1 MRTEDW
7 GEIGFDSVLSTS
19 FQGESMAEVSG
30 KHALAEL
37 LRQEG
42 VEYIFGNPG
51 TTELPLMDVLAQRDD
66 LRYILSLHEGVALAM
81 AAGYAEASGKI
92 GVSNFH
98 VAPGLGNALGLIY
111 TAYMG
116 RTPILVTA
124 GQQDRRM
131 QLEEPL
137 LWGDLVQMARPYTK
151 WSYEISRP
159 EDLPQA
165 VRRAI
170 KVAMTP
176 PTGPVFLSLPMDVL
190 EASVDL
196 DLSPTTRPDLRAGP
210 LPELLSQAAE
220 VLCAAQN
227 PTIIVGDRV
236 SKAGALAE
244 TVALAE
250 TLGAR
255 VYGEPQA
262 NSVAFP
268 SDHPLFAGVLPG
280 LSQGIRRA
288 LEPADV
294 ILVIGLNLFQP
305 FLYTARGPLPDG
317 MAVVQ
322 IDSDAWEVAKTY
334 PVKVGILADP
344 KAAMAQLTPLLRQRM
359 TAARQDAARQR
370 LETERELRLQERRS
384 LESRTAEDDAKEP
397 MSPLVL
403 MREVAHALPD
413 DAVVV
418 NESITAGG
426 TLRAWLKLKDDKSFL
441 QAKGGGLG
449 FGLPAVVGVKLA
461 LPQRPVVGLIGE
473 GSAMYAIQ
481 GLWTAAHYDLPAVFV
496 ICNNAQYRILK
507 SGLLAFRSEPAK
519 QGKFV
524 GMDLVQPEI
533 DFVALAES
541 LGVPA
546 ERVTKLKDVGPAL
559 QQALSRPGPALID
572 IPIDRSV
579 RPLF

>member
-1 MRTEDW
+1 
-7 GEIGFDSVLSTS
+7 
-19 FQGESMAEVSG
+19 MAQIAG

-66 LRYILSLHEGVALAM
+66 IRYILSLHEGVALAM
-81 AAGYAEASGKI
+81 AAGYAEASGKL
-92 GVSNFH
+92 GVTNFH

-111 TAYMG
+111 TAYMS
-116 RTPILVTA
+116 RTPLLVTA

-151 WSYEISRP
+151 WSYEVP
-159 EDLPQA
+159 DPAALPRA

-170 KVAMTP
+170 KMAMTP
-176 PTGPVFLSLPMDVL
+176 PAGPVFLSLPMDVL
-190 EASVDL
+190 EASSDV
-196 DLSPTTRPDLRAGP
+196 DLSPSSRPDLRPGP
-210 LPELLSQAAE
+210 IPELLERAAE
-220 VLCAAQN
+220 VLCAAKN
-227 PTIIVGDRV
+227 PTIVVGDRV
-236 SKAGALAE
+236 SKSGALSE

-262 NSVAFP
+262 NSIAFP
-268 SDHPLFAGVLPG
+268 PEHPLFAGVLPS
-280 LSQGIRRA
+280 LSQGVRRA

-294 ILVIGLNLFQP
+294 LLVIGLNLFQP
-305 FLYTARGPLPDG
+305 FLYTSGGPLPAG
-317 MAVVQ
+317 IMVVQ
-322 IDSDAWEVAKTY
+322 IDSDAWEVGKNY
-334 PVKVGILADP
+334 PVQVGILSDP
-344 KAAMAQLTPLLRQRM
+344 KVALAQLTPQLRQRM
-359 TAARQDAARQR
+359 TMAQQEAAKRRLDSERGLR
-370 LETERELRLQERRS
+370 LEERRS
-384 LESRTAEDDAKEP
+384 LQSRTAEDDAKEP
-397 MSPLVL
+397 MSALVL
-403 MREVAHALPD
+403 MREIAQALPA

-418 NESITAGG
+418 NESVTAGG
-426 TLRAWLKLKDDKSFL
+426 TLRAWLKLKDEKSFF

-449 FGLPAVVGVKLA
+449 FGLPAAVGVKLA
-461 LPQRPVVGLIGE
+461 LPDRPVVGLIGE

-481 GLWTAAHYDLPAVFV
+481 GLWTAAHNELQVVFV

-507 SGLLAFRSEPAK
+507 AGLLAFRSEPAK

-524 GMDLVQPEI
+524 GMDLIHPEI
-533 DFVALAES
+533 DFVQLAES
-541 LGVPA
+541 LGVSA
-546 ERVTKLKDVGPAL
+546 ERVTKSQEVGPAL
-559 QQALSRPGPALID
+559 QQALSRPGPSLID

-579 RPLF
+579 RALF

>member
-1 MRTEDW
+1 
-7 GEIGFDSVLSTS
+7 
-19 FQGESMAEVSG
+19 MAEVSG

-37 LRQEG
+37 FRQEG

-66 LRYILSLHEGVALAM
+66 IRYILSLHEGVALAM
-81 AAGYAEASGKI
+81 AAGYAEASGKL
-92 GVSNFH
+92 GVTNFH

-111 TAYMG
+111 TAYMS
-116 RTPILVTA
+116 RTPLLVTA

-151 WSYEISRP
+151 WSYEVP
-159 EDLPQA
+159 DPAELPRA

-170 KVAMTP
+170 KMAMTP
-176 PTGPVFLSLPMDVL
+176 PAGPVFLSLPMDVL
-190 EASVDL
+190 EASSDV
-196 DLSPTTRPDLRAGP
+196 DLSPSARPDLRPGP
-210 LPELLSQAAE
+210 IPELLERAAE
-220 VLCAAQN
+220 VLCAAKN

-236 SKAGALAE
+236 SKSGALTEA
-244 TVALAE
+244 VALAE

-262 NSVAFP
+262 NSIAFP
-268 SDHPLFAGVLPG
+268 PEHPLFAGVLPS
-280 LSQGIRRA
+280 LSQGVRRA

-294 ILVIGLNLFQP
+294 LLVVGLNLFQP
-305 FLYTARGPLPDG
+305 FLYTPGGPLPTG
-317 MAVVQ
+317 MMVVQ
-322 IDSDAWEVAKTY
+322 IDSDPWEIGKNY
-334 PVKVGILADP
+334 PVQVGILSDP
-344 KAAMAQLTPLLRQRM
+344 KAALAQLTPRLRQRM
-359 TAARQDAARQR
+359 ATAQQDAAKRRLDSERGLR
-370 LETERELRLQERRS
+370 LEERRS
-384 LESRTAEDDAKEP
+384 LQARTAEDDAKEP
-397 MSPLVL
+397 MSALVL
-403 MREVAHALPD
+403 MREIAQALPA

-418 NESITAGG
+418 NESVTAGG
-426 TLRAWLKLKDDKSFL
+426 TLRAWLKLKDEKSFY

-461 LPQRPVVGLIGE
+461 LPERPVVGLIGE

-481 GLWTAAHYDLPAVFV
+481 GLWTAAHYELPVVFV

-524 GMDLVQPEI
+524 GMDLIHPEI
-533 DFVALAES
+533 DFVQLAES
-541 LGVPA
+541 LGVSA
-546 ERVTKLKDVGPAL
+546 ERVTKSREVGPAL
-559 QQALSRPGPALID
+559 QQALSRPGPSLID

-579 RPLF
+579 RALF

>member
-1 MRTEDW
+1 
-7 GEIGFDSVLSTS
+7 
-19 FQGESMAEVSG
+19 
-30 KHALAEL
+30 
-37 LRQEG
+37 

-66 LRYILSLHEGVALAM
+66 VRYILSLHEGVALAM
-81 AAGYAEASGKI
+81 AAGYAEASGKL
-92 GVSNFH
+92 GVTNFH

-111 TAYMG
+111 TAYMS
-116 RTPILVTA
+116 RTPLLVTA

-151 WSYEISRP
+151 WSYEIPSP
-159 EDLPQA
+159 AELPRA

-190 EASVDL
+190 EASSDV
-196 DLSPTTRPDLRAGP
+196 DLSPLSRPDLRPGP
-210 LPELLSQAAE
+210 IPELLERAAE
-220 VLCAAQN
+220 VLCSAKN

-236 SKAGALAE
+236 SRSGALAE
-244 TVALAE
+244 AVELAE

-268 SDHPLFAGVLPG
+268 PEHPLFAGVLPG
-280 LSQGIRRA
+280 LSQGVRRA

-294 ILVIGLNLFQP
+294 LLAIGMNLFQP
-305 FLYTARGPLPDG
+305 FLYTPAGPLPEG
-317 MAVVQ
+317 VMLVQ
-322 IDSDAWEVAKTY
+322 IDSDPWEVGKNYA
-334 PVKVGILADP
+334 VQVGIWSDP
-344 KAAMAQLTPLLRQRM
+344 KAAMAQLTPRLRQRM
-359 TAARQDAARQR
+359 SMTQKDAARRR
-370 LETERELRLQERRS
+370 LDCERELRLQERRS
-384 LESRTAEDDAKEP
+384 LQARTAEDDSKEP
-397 MSPLVL
+397 ISPLVL
-403 MREVAHALPD
+403 MREIAQALPA
-413 DAVVV
+413 DAAVV
-418 NESITAGG
+418 NESVTAGG
-426 TLRAWLKLKDDKSFL
+426 TLRAWLKLSDEKSFF

-461 LPQRPVVGLIGE
+461 LPARPVVGLIGE

-481 GLWTAAHYDLPAVFV
+481 ALWTAAHYELPVVFV

-507 SGLLAFRSEPAK
+507 AGLLAFRSEPAK

-533 DFVALAES
+533 DFVRLAES
-541 LGVPA
+541 LGVTA
-546 ERVTKLKDVGPAL
+546 ERVTKAQEVGPAL
-559 QQALSRPGPALID
+559 RRALDRHGPSLLD

-579 RPLF
+579 RALF

>member
-1 MRTEDW
+1 
-7 GEIGFDSVLSTS
+7 
-19 FQGESMAEVSG
+19 MAEISG

-37 LRQEG
+37 LHQEG
-42 VEYIFGNPG
+42 VEYLFGNPG

-66 LRYILSLHEGVALAM
+66 IRYILSLHEGVALAM

-92 GVSNFH
+92 GVTNFH

-116 RTPILVTA
+116 RTPLLVTA

-137 LWGDLVQMARPYTK
+137 LWGDLVRMAQPYTK
-151 WSYEISRP
+151 WSYEIPRP

-165 VRRAI
+165 VRRAV
-170 KVAMTP
+170 KVALTP

-196 DLSPTTRPDLRAGP
+196 DLTPALRLDLRPGP
-210 LPELLSQAAE
+210 LPELLAQVAE
-220 VLCAAQN
+220 VLGTAKN

-236 SKAGALAE
+236 SKSGALAE
-244 TVALAE
+244 AVELAE

-262 NSVAFP
+262 NSIAFP
-268 SDHPLFAGVLPG
+268 SDHALFAGVLPS
-280 LSQGIRRA
+280 LSQGVRRA

-294 ILVIGLNLFQP
+294 LLVIGLNLFQP
-305 FLYTARGPLPDG
+305 FLYMASGPLPEH
-317 MAVVQ
+317 ATVVQ
-322 IDSDAWEVAKTY
+322 IDSDPWEVGKNY
-334 PVKVGILADP
+334 PVRVGILSDP
-344 KAAMAQLTPLLRQRM
+344 KAAMAQLTPLLHQRM
-359 TAARQDAARQR
+359 TPAQKDAARQR
-370 LETERELRLQERRS
+370 LVSERELRTQERRS

-403 MREVAHALPD
+403 MREVAQALPA

-418 NESITAGG
+418 NESVTAGG
-426 TLRAWLKLKDDKSFL
+426 TLRAWLKLKDEKSFF

-481 GLWTAAHYDLPAVFV
+481 GLWTAAHYDLPVVFV

-519 QGKFV
+519 QGRFV

-541 LGVPA
+541 LGVSA
-546 ERVTKLKDVGPAL
+546 ERVTKPQEVGPAL
-559 QQALSRPGPALID
+559 RRALSRHSPSLLD

-579 RPLF
+579 RALF

>member
-1 MRTEDW
+1 VQ
-7 GEIGFDSVLSTS
+7 I
-19 FQGESMAEVSG
+19 SG
-30 KHALAEL
+30 KQALAEL
-37 LRQEG
+37 LRREG
-42 VEYIFGNPG
+42 IEYIFGNPG

-66 LRYILSLHEGVALAM
+66 IRYILSLHEGVALAM
-81 AAGYAEASGKI
+81 AAGYAEASGNI
-92 GVSNFH
+92 GVTNFH

-111 TAYMG
+111 TAFMS
-116 RTPILVTA
+116 RTPLLVTA

-151 WSYEISRP
+151 WSYECSSP
-159 EDLPQA
+159 MDLPRA

-176 PTGPVFLSLPMDVL
+176 PTGPVFLSLPMDIL
-190 EASVDL
+190 EESVDVEIE
-196 DLSPTTRPDLRAGP
+196 STSRPDLRPGP
-210 LPELLSQAAE
+210 LPELLAQAAE
-220 VLCAAQN
+220 VLCAANN

-236 SKAGALAE
+236 SKSRALMEA
-244 TVALAE
+244 VALAE

-262 NSVAFP
+262 NSIAFP
-268 SDHPLFAGVLPG
+268 SDHALFAGVLPS

-288 LEPADV
+288 LEPADIV
-294 ILVIGLNLFQP
+294 LVIGLNLFQP
-305 FLYTARGPLPDG
+305 FLYAAQGPLPDH
-317 MAVVQ
+317 ATVVQ
-322 IDSDAWEVAKTY
+322 IDSDPWEVGKNY
-334 PVKVGILADP
+334 PVQVGLLSDP

-359 TAARQDAARQR
+359 TPAQQEAAQRR
-370 LETERELRLQERRS
+370 LESERELRRQERRS
-384 LESRTAEDDAKEP
+384 LEARTVEDDAKEP
-397 MSPLVL
+397 MSALVL
-403 MREVAHALPD
+403 MREIAHALPA
-413 DAVVV
+413 DAAVV
-418 NESITAGG
+418 NESVTAGG
-426 TLRAWLKLKDDKSFL
+426 TLRAWLKLKDEKSFF

-481 GLWTAAHYDLPAVFV
+481 GLWTAAHYGLPAVFV

-524 GMDLVQPEI
+524 GMDLVHPEI
-533 DFVALAES
+533 DFVRLAES
-541 LGVPA
+541 LGVAA
-546 ERVTKLKDVGPAL
+546 ERVTKPQDVGPAL
-559 QQALSRPGPALID
+559 SQALSRQGPSLLD

-579 RPLF
+579 RALF

>member
-1 MRTEDW
+1 
-7 GEIGFDSVLSTS
+7 
-19 FQGESMAEVSG
+19 MAEISG

-37 LRQEG
+37 LHQEG
-42 VEYIFGNPG
+42 VEFIFGNPG
-51 TTELPLMDVLAQRDD
+51 TTELPLMDMLAQRDD
-66 LRYILSLHEGVALAM
+66 IRYILSLHEGVALAM

-92 GVSNFH
+92 GVTNFH

-111 TAYMG
+111 TAYMS
-116 RTPILVTA
+116 RTPLLVTA

-151 WSYEISRP
+151 WAYEIPSP
-159 EDLPQA
+159 VDLPRA

-170 KVAMTP
+170 KVALTP

-190 EASVDL
+190 EESADVDL
-196 DLSPTTRPDLRAGP
+196 APTSRPDLRPGQ
-210 LPELLSQAAE
+210 LPELLAQAAE
-220 VLCAAQN
+220 ALGAAQN

-236 SKAGALAE
+236 SKSGALAE
-244 TVALAE
+244 AVELAE

-262 NSVAFP
+262 NSTAFP
-268 SDHPLFAGVLPG
+268 ADHALFAGILPS

-294 ILVIGLNLFQP
+294 VLVIGLNLFQP
-305 FLYTARGPLPDG
+305 FLYMGRSPLPDHTT
-317 MAVVQ
+317 VVQ
-322 IDSDAWEVAKTY
+322 IDSDPWEVGKNY
-334 PVKVGILADP
+334 PVTVGVLSDP
-344 KAAMAQLTPLLRQRM
+344 KAAMAQLTPLLRQHLTPTQRD
-359 TAARQDAARQR
+359 TAKRR
-370 LETERELRLQERRS
+370 LESERELRLQERRS
-384 LESRTAEDDAKEP
+384 LESRTAEDEAKEP
-397 MSPLVL
+397 MSALIL
-403 MREVAHALPD
+403 MRELARALPA

-418 NESITAGG
+418 NESVTAGS
-426 TLRAWLKLKDDKSFL
+426 TLRAWLQLKDEKSFF

-449 FGLPAVVGVKLA
+449 FGLPGVVGVKLA
-461 LPQRPVVGLIGE
+461 LPERPVVGLIGE

-481 GLWTAAHYDLPAVFV
+481 GLWTAAHYNLPVVFV

-533 DFVALAES
+533 DFVRLAES
-541 LGVPA
+541 LGVAA
-546 ERVTKLKDVGPAL
+546 ERVTKSQDVGPAL
-559 QQALSRPGPALID
+559 RQALSRSGPSLLD

-579 RPLF
+579 RALF

>member
-1 MRTEDW
+1 
-7 GEIGFDSVLSTS
+7 
-19 FQGESMAEVSG
+19 MAEVSG

-116 RTPILVTA
+116 RTPMLVTA

-176 PTGPVFLSLPMDVL
+176 PTGPVFLALPMDVL

-196 DLSPTTRPDLRAGP
+196 DLSPTTRPDLRTGP

-244 TVALAE
+244 TVELAE
-250 TLGAR
+250 MLGAR

-294 ILVIGLNLFQP
+294 VLVIGLNLFQP

-322 IDSDAWEVAKTY
+322 IDSDPWEVAKTY

-344 KAAMAQLTPLLRQRM
+344 KAAMAQLTPLLRQHM

-403 MREVAHALPD
+403 MREVAHALPY

-426 TLRAWLKLKDDKSFL
+426 TLRAWLKLKDDKSFF

-481 GLWTAAHYDLPAVFV
+481 GLWTAAHYDVPVVFV

-533 DFVALAES
+533 DFVALAKS
-541 LGVPA
+541 LGVAA
-546 ERVTKLKDVGPAL
+546 ERVTQPKDVGPAL
-559 QQALSRPGPALID
+559 QQALSRPGPSLID

-579 RPLF
+579 RALF

>member
-1 MRTEDW
+1 VT
-7 GEIGFDSVLSTS
+7 
-19 FQGESMAEVSG
+19 
-30 KHALAEL
+30 
-37 LRQEG
+37 
-42 VEYIFGNPG
+42 
-51 TTELPLMDVLAQRDD
+51 
-66 LRYILSLHEGVALAM
+66 
-81 AAGYAEASGKI
+81 
-92 GVSNFH
+92 NFH

-116 RTPILVTA
+116 RTPLLVTA

-159 EDLPQA
+159 EDLPQT

-170 KVAMTP
+170 KVAVTP

-196 DLSPTTRPDLRAGP
+196 DLPPASRLDLRPGP
-210 LPELLSQAAE
+210 LPELLAQAAE
-220 VLCAAQN
+220 VLCTAKN

-236 SKAGALAE
+236 SKSGALAE
-244 TVALAE
+244 AVELAE

-255 VYGEPQA
+255 VYGEPQS
-262 NSVAFP
+262 NSIAFP
-268 SDHPLFAGVLPG
+268 SDHPLFAGVLPS
-280 LSQGIRRA
+280 LSQGVRRA

-294 ILVIGLNLFQP
+294 VLAVGLNLFQP
-305 FLYTARGPLPDG
+305 FLYMAKAPLPEH
-317 MAVVQ
+317 AVVVQ
-322 IDSDAWEVAKTY
+322 IDSDPWEVGKNY
-334 PVKVGILADP
+334 PVRVGVLSDP
-344 KAAMAQLTPLLRQRM
+344 KAAMAQLTPLLRQHL
-359 TAARQDAARQR
+359 TTPQTNAAKQR
-370 LETERELRLQERRS
+370 LEAERALRLQERRS

-403 MREVAHALPD
+403 MREVAHALPA

-418 NESITAGG
+418 NESVTAGG
-426 TLRAWLKLKDDKSFL
+426 TLRAWLKLKDEKSFF

-461 LPQRPVVGLIGE
+461 LPQRPVVGFIGE

-481 GLWTAAHYDLPAVFV
+481 GLWTAAHYDLPVVFV

-533 DFVALAES
+533 DFVALAKS
-541 LGVPA
+541 LGVSA
-546 ERVTKLKDVGPAL
+546 ERVTKPQEVAPAL
-559 QQALSRPGPALID
+559 QQALSHNGPSLLD

-579 RPLF
+579 RALF

>member
-1 MRTEDW
+1 
-7 GEIGFDSVLSTS
+7 
-19 FQGESMAEVSG
+19 MAEMSG
-30 KHALAEL
+30 KHVLAEL
-37 LRQEG
+37 LQQEG
-42 VEYIFGNPG
+42 VEYVFGNPG

-66 LRYILSLHEGVALAM
+66 IRYILSLHEGVALAM

-92 GVSNFH
+92 GVTNFH

-111 TAYMG
+111 TAYMS
-116 RTPILVTA
+116 RTPLLVTA

-151 WSYEISRP
+151 WAYEISSP
-159 EDLPQA
+159 VDLPRA

-170 KVAMTP
+170 KVALTP

-190 EASVDL
+190 EESADVDL
-196 DLSPTTRPDLRAGP
+196 APTFRPDLRPGP
-210 LPELLSQAAE
+210 LPELLAQAAA

-236 SKAGALAE
+236 SKSGASAE
-244 TVALAE
+244 AVTLAE

-262 NSVAFP
+262 NSIVFP
-268 SDHPLFAGVLPG
+268 ADHPLFAGVLPS

-294 ILVIGLNLFQP
+294 VLVIGLNLFQP
-305 FLYTARGPLPDG
+305 FLHTGRSPLPEH
-317 MAVVQ
+317 ATVVQ
-322 IDSDAWEVAKTY
+322 IDSDPWEVGKNY
-334 PVKVGILADP
+334 PVRVGVLSDP
-344 KAAMAQLTPLLRQRM
+344 KAAMAQLTPLLRQRLTPEQHD
-359 TAARQDAARQR
+359 TARRR
-370 LETERELRLQERRS
+370 LASERELRLQEQRS
-384 LESRTAEDDAKEP
+384 LESRTAEDEAKEP
-397 MSPLVL
+397 MSALIL
-403 MREVAHALPD
+403 MRELARALPA

-418 NESITAGG
+418 NESVTAGG
-426 TLRAWLKLKDDKSFL
+426 TLRAWLRLKDERSFF

-449 FGLPAVVGVKLA
+449 FGLPGVVGVKLA
-461 LPQRPVVGLIGE
+461 LPERPVVGLIGE

-481 GLWTAAHYDLPAVFV
+481 GLWTAAHYDLPVVFV

-524 GMDLVQPEI
+524 GMDLVHPEI
-533 DFVALAES
+533 DFVRLAES
-541 LGVPA
+541 LGVAA
-546 ERVTKLKDVGPAL
+546 ERVTKSQDVGPAL
-559 QQALSRPGPALID
+559 RQALSRHGPSLLD

-579 RPLF
+579 RALF

>member
-1 MRTEDW
+1 VQ
-7 GEIGFDSVLSTS
+7 I
-19 FQGESMAEVSG
+19 SG
-30 KHALAEL
+30 KQALAEL

-92 GVSNFH
+92 GVTNFH

-111 TAYMG
+111 TAYMS
-116 RTPILVTA
+116 RTPLLVSA

-151 WSYEISRP
+151 WAYEIPSP
-159 EDLPQA
+159 ADLPRA
-165 VRRAI
+165 VRRAL

-190 EASVDL
+190 EESVGVDL
-196 DLSPTTRPDLRAGP
+196 APTSRPDLRPGP
-210 LPELLSQAAE
+210 LPELLARAAE
-220 VLCAAQN
+220 VLCAAKN

-236 SKAGALAE
+236 SKSGALLEA
-244 TVALAE
+244 VALAE

-262 NSVAFP
+262 NSIAFP
-268 SDHPLFAGVLPG
+268 SDHALFAGVLPG

-294 ILVIGLNLFQP
+294 VLVIGLNLFQP
-305 FLYTARGPLPDG
+305 FLYAARGPLPDH
-317 MAVVQ
+317 ATVVQ
-322 IDSDAWEVAKTY
+322 IDSDAWEVGKNY
-334 PVKVGILADP
+334 PVTVGLLSDP
-344 KAAMAQLTPLLRQRM
+344 KVAMAQLTPLLRQRM
-359 TAARQDAARQR
+359 TPAQQEAAQRR
-370 LETERELRLQERRS
+370 LESERELRLRERRS
-384 LESRTAEDDAKEP
+384 LEARTAEDDAKEP
-397 MSPLVL
+397 MSALVL
-403 MREVAHALPD
+403 MREIAHALPA
-413 DAVVV
+413 DAAVV
-418 NESITAGG
+418 NESVTAGG
-426 TLRAWLKLKDDKSFL
+426 TLRAWLKLRDEKSFF

-481 GLWTAAHYDLPAVFV
+481 GLWTAAHYELPAVFV

-533 DFVALAES
+533 DFVTLARS
-541 LGVPA
+541 LGVVA
-546 ERVTKLKDVGPAL
+546 ERVEKPQEVGPAL
-559 QQALSRPGPALID
+559 TRALSRHGPSLLD
-572 IPIDRSV
+572 VPIDRSV
-579 RPLF
+579 KALF

>member
-1 MRTEDW
+1 
-7 GEIGFDSVLSTS
+7 
-19 FQGESMAEVSG
+19 MAEISG

-37 LRQEG
+37 LHQEG
-42 VEYIFGNPG
+42 VEYVFGNPG

-92 GVSNFH
+92 GVTNFH

-111 TAYMG
+111 TAHMS
-116 RTPILVTA
+116 RTPLLVTA

-151 WSYEISRP
+151 WAYEISGP
-159 EDLPQA
+159 VDLPRA
-165 VRRAI
+165 VRRAL

-190 EASVDL
+190 EESADVDL
-196 DLSPTTRPDLRAGP
+196 APTSRPDLRPGP
-210 LPELLSQAAE
+210 LPELLVQAAE

-236 SKAGALAE
+236 SKSGALAE
-244 TVALAE
+244 AVTLAE

-268 SDHPLFAGVLPG
+268 ADHPLFAGVLPSP
-280 LSQGIRRA
+280 SQGIRRA

-294 ILVIGLNLFQP
+294 VLVIGLNLFQP
-305 FLYTARGPLPDG
+305 FLYTDRSPLPDHVT
-317 MAVVQ
+317 VVQ
-322 IDSDAWEVAKTY
+322 IDSDPWEVGKNY
-334 PVKVGILADP
+334 PVKVGVLSDP
-344 KAAMAQLTPLLRQRM
+344 KAAMAQLSPLLRQRLTPTQQD
-359 TAARQDAARQR
+359 TATRR
-370 LETERELRLQERRS
+370 LASERELRLQERRS
-384 LESRTAEDDAKEP
+384 LESRTAEDEAKEP
-397 MSPLVL
+397 MSALIL
-403 MREVAHALPD
+403 MRELSRALPA

-418 NESITAGG
+418 NESVTAGG
-426 TLRAWLKLKDDKSFL
+426 TLRAWLQLKDERSFF

-449 FGLPAVVGVKLA
+449 FGLPGVVGVKLA
-461 LPQRPVVGLIGE
+461 LPERPVVGLIGE

-481 GLWTAAHYDLPAVFV
+481 GLWTAAHYDLPVVFV

-524 GMDLVQPEI
+524 GMDLVHPEI
-533 DFVALAES
+533 DFVRMAES
-541 LGVPA
+541 LGVAA
-546 ERVTKLKDVGPAL
+546 ERVTRPQDVGPAL
-559 QQALSRPGPALID
+559 RQALSRSGPSLLD

-579 RPLF
+579 RALF

>member
-1 MRTEDW
+1 
-7 GEIGFDSVLSTS
+7 
-19 FQGESMAEVSG
+19 MAEMSG
-30 KHALAEL
+30 KHVLAEL
-37 LRQEG
+37 LYQEG

-51 TTELPLMDVLAQRDD
+51 TTELPLMDELAQRDD

-116 RTPILVTA
+116 RTPLLVTA

-151 WSYEISRP
+151 WSYETSRP

-196 DLSPTTRPDLRAGP
+196 DLSPTARPDLRPGP
-210 LPELLSQAAE
+210 LPELLAQAAE
-220 VLCAAQN
+220 VLCAATN

-236 SKAGALAE
+236 SKSAGLAE
-244 TVALAE
+244 AVELAE

-255 VYGEPQA
+255 VYAEPQA

-294 ILVIGLNLFQP
+294 LLVVGLNLFQP
-305 FLYTARGPLPDG
+305 FLYAARGPLPDG
-317 MAVVQ
+317 MTVVH
-322 IDSDAWEVAKTY
+322 IDSDPWEVGKTY
-334 PVKVGILADP
+334 PVRVGILSDP
-344 KAAMAQLTPLLRQRM
+344 KAAMAPLTSLLRQRM
-359 TAARQDAARQR
+359 TAAQHDAASQR
-370 LETERELRLQERRS
+370 LRAERELRVQERRS
-384 LESRTAEDDAKEP
+384 LESRTAEDDAKDP

-403 MREVAHALPD
+403 MREIAHALPA

-426 TLRAWLKLKDDKSFL
+426 TLRAWLKLQDEKSFF

-507 SGLLAFRSEPAK
+507 SGLLAFSEPAK

-541 LGVPA
+541 LGVSA
-546 ERVTKLKDVGPAL
+546 ERVTKPNDVGPAL
-559 QQALSRPGPALID
+559 RQALSHPGPSLID
-572 IPIDRSV
+572 VPIDRSV
-579 RPLF
+579 RALF

>member
-546 ERVTKLKDVGPAL
+546 ERVTKVKDVGPAL

>member
-1 MRTEDW
+1 VQ
-7 GEIGFDSVLSTS
+7 I
-19 FQGESMAEVSG
+19 SG
-30 KHALAEL
+30 KQALAEL

-92 GVSNFH
+92 GVTNFH

-111 TAYMG
+111 TAYMS
-116 RTPILVTA
+116 RTPLLVSA

-151 WSYEISRP
+151 WAYEIPSP
-159 EDLPQA
+159 ADLLRA
-165 VRRAI
+165 VRRAL

-190 EASVDL
+190 EESVDV
-196 DLSPTTRPDLRAGP
+196 DLAPTSRPDLRPGP
-210 LPELLSQAAE
+210 LPELLARATE
-220 VLCAAQN
+220 VLCAAKN

-236 SKAGALAE
+236 SKSGALLEA
-244 TVALAE
+244 VALAE

-262 NSVAFP
+262 NSIAFP
-268 SDHPLFAGVLPG
+268 SDHALFAGVLPG

-294 ILVIGLNLFQP
+294 VLVIGLNLFQP
-305 FLYTARGPLPDG
+305 FLYAARGPLPDY
-317 MAVVQ
+317 ATVVQ
-322 IDSDAWEVAKTY
+322 IDSDAWEIGKNY
-334 PVKVGILADP
+334 PVTVGLLSDP
-344 KAAMAQLTPLLRQRM
+344 KVAMAQLTPLLRQRM
-359 TAARQDAARQR
+359 TPAQQEAAQRR
-370 LETERELRLQERRS
+370 LESERDLRLQERRS
-384 LESRTAEDDAKEP
+384 LEVRTAEDDAKEP
-397 MSPLVL
+397 MSALVL
-403 MREVAHALPD
+403 MREIAHALPA
-413 DAVVV
+413 DAAVV
-418 NESITAGG
+418 NESVTAGG
-426 TLRAWLKLKDDKSFL
+426 TLRAWLKLRDEKSFF

-481 GLWTAAHYDLPAVFV
+481 GLWTAAHYELPAVFV

-533 DFVALAES
+533 DFVTLARS
-541 LGVPA
+541 LGVVA
-546 ERVTKLKDVGPAL
+546 ERVEKPQEVGPAL
-559 QQALSRPGPALID
+559 TRALSRHGPSLLD
-572 IPIDRSV
+572 VPIDRSV
-579 RPLF
+579 KALF

>member
-1 MRTEDW
+1 
-7 GEIGFDSVLSTS
+7 
-19 FQGESMAEVSG
+19 
-30 KHALAEL
+30 
-37 LRQEG
+37 
-42 VEYIFGNPG
+42 
-51 TTELPLMDVLAQRDD
+51 MDVLAQRDD

-92 GVSNFH
+92 GVTNFH
-98 VAPGLGNALGLIY
+98 VAPGLGNALGLVY

-116 RTPILVTA
+116 RTPLLVTA

-170 KVAMTP
+170 KVAVTP

-190 EASVDL
+190 ETSVDL
-196 DLSPTTRPDLRAGP
+196 DLSPIPRPDLRPGP
-210 LPELLSQAAE
+210 LPELVEQAAE
-220 VLCAAQN
+220 VLGAATN

-236 SKAGALAE
+236 SKAAALGEAVE
-244 TVALAE
+244 LAE

-262 NSVAFP
+262 NSIAFP
-268 SDHPLFAGVLPG
+268 SDHPLFAGVLPS

-294 ILVIGLNLFQP
+294 LLAIGLNLFQP

-317 MAVVQ
+317 ITMVQ
-322 IDSDAWEVAKTY
+322 IDSDPWEVGKTY
-334 PVKVGILADP
+334 PVKVGILSDP

-359 TAARQDAARQR
+359 TAAQKDAARKR
-370 LETERELRLQERRS
+370 LEAEREIRLQERRS

-403 MREVAHALPD
+403 MREIAHALPT

-418 NESITAGG
+418 NESVTAGG
-426 TLRAWLKLKDDKSFL
+426 TLRAWLRLQDEKSFF

-461 LPQRPVVGLIGE
+461 LPQRPVIGLIGE

-481 GLWTAAHYDLPAVFV
+481 GLWTAAHYELPVVFV

-533 DFVALAES
+533 DFIALAAS
-541 LGVPA
+541 LGVAA
-546 ERVTKLKDVGPAL
+546 ERVTKPRDVGSAL
-559 QQALSRPGPALID
+559 QQALSRRGPSLID
-572 IPIDRSV
+572 VPIDRSV
-579 RPLF
+579 RALF

>member
-1 MRTEDW
+1 
-7 GEIGFDSVLSTS
+7 
-19 FQGESMAEVSG
+19 MAEVSG

-37 LRQEG
+37 FRQEG

-66 LRYILSLHEGVALAM
+66 IRYILSLHEGVALAM
-81 AAGYAEASGKI
+81 AAGYAEASGKL
-92 GVSNFH
+92 GVTNFH

-111 TAYMG
+111 TAYMS
-116 RTPILVTA
+116 RTPLLVTA

-151 WSYEISRP
+151 WSYEVP
-159 EDLPQA
+159 DPAELPRA

-170 KVAMTP
+170 KMAMTP
-176 PTGPVFLSLPMDVL
+176 PAGPVFLSLPMDVL
-190 EASVDL
+190 EASSDV
-196 DLSPTTRPDLRAGP
+196 DLSPSARPDLRPGP
-210 LPELLSQAAE
+210 IPELLERAAE
-220 VLCAAQN
+220 VLCAAKN

-236 SKAGALAE
+236 SKSGALTEA
-244 TVALAE
+244 VALAE

-262 NSVAFP
+262 NSIAFP
-268 SDHPLFAGVLPG
+268 PEHPLFAGVLPS
-280 LSQGIRRA
+280 LSQGVRRA

-294 ILVIGLNLFQP
+294 LLVVGLNLFQP
-305 FLYTARGPLPDG
+305 FLYTPGGPLPTG
-317 MAVVQ
+317 MVVVQ
-322 IDSDAWEVAKTY
+322 IDSDPWEIGKNYAVQ
-334 PVKVGILADP
+334 VGILSDP
-344 KAAMAQLTPLLRQRM
+344 KAALAQLTPRLRHRM
-359 TAARQDAARQR
+359 TTAQQDAAKRRLDSERGLR
-370 LETERELRLQERRS
+370 LEERRS
-384 LESRTAEDDAKEP
+384 LQARTAEDDAKEP
-397 MSPLVL
+397 MSALVL
-403 MREVAHALPD
+403 MREIAQALPA

-418 NESITAGG
+418 NESVTAGG
-426 TLRAWLKLKDDKSFL
+426 TLRAWLKLKDEKSFY

-461 LPQRPVVGLIGE
+461 LPERPVVGLIGE

-481 GLWTAAHYDLPAVFV
+481 GLWTAAHYELPVVFV

-524 GMDLVQPEI
+524 GMDLVHPEI
-533 DFVALAES
+533 DFVQLAQS
-541 LGVPA
+541 LGVSA
-546 ERVTKLKDVGPAL
+546 ERVTKSKEVGPAL
-559 QQALSRPGPALID
+559 QQALSRPGPSLID

-579 RPLF
+579 RALF

>member
-1 MRTEDW
+1 
-7 GEIGFDSVLSTS
+7 
-19 FQGESMAEVSG
+19 MAQIAG

-66 LRYILSLHEGVALAM
+66 IRYILSLHEGVALAM
-81 AAGYAEASGKI
+81 AAGYAEASGKL
-92 GVSNFH
+92 GVTNFH

-111 TAYMG
+111 TAYMS
-116 RTPILVTA
+116 RTPLLVTA

-151 WSYEISRP
+151 WSYEVP
-159 EDLPQA
+159 DPAALPRA

-170 KVAMTP
+170 KMAMTP
-176 PTGPVFLSLPMDVL
+176 PAGPVFLSLPMDVL
-190 EASVDL
+190 EASSDV
-196 DLSPTTRPDLRAGP
+196 DLSPSSRPDLRPGP
-210 LPELLSQAAE
+210 IPELLERAAE
-220 VLCAAQN
+220 VLCAAKN
-227 PTIIVGDRV
+227 PTIVVGDRV
-236 SKAGALAE
+236 SKSGALSE

-262 NSVAFP
+262 NSIAFP
-268 SDHPLFAGVLPG
+268 PEHPLFAGVLPS
-280 LSQGIRRA
+280 LSQGVRRA

-294 ILVIGLNLFQP
+294 LLVIGLNLFQP
-305 FLYTARGPLPDG
+305 FLYTSGGPLPAG
-317 MAVVQ
+317 IMVVQ
-322 IDSDAWEVAKTY
+322 IDSDAWEVGKNY
-334 PVKVGILADP
+334 PVQVGILSDP
-344 KAAMAQLTPLLRQRM
+344 KVALAQLTPQLRQRM
-359 TAARQDAARQR
+359 TMAQQEAAKRRLDSERGLR
-370 LETERELRLQERRS
+370 LEERRS
-384 LESRTAEDDAKEP
+384 LQSRTAEDDAKEP
-397 MSPLVL
+397 MSALVL
-403 MREVAHALPD
+403 MREIAQALPA

-418 NESITAGG
+418 NESVTAGG
-426 TLRAWLKLKDDKSFL
+426 TLRAWLKLKDEKSFF

-449 FGLPAVVGVKLA
+449 FGLPAAVGVKLA
-461 LPQRPVVGLIGE
+461 LPDRPVVGLIGE

-481 GLWTAAHYDLPAVFV
+481 GLWTAAHNELQVVFV

-507 SGLLAFRSEPAK
+507 AGLLAFRSEPAK

-524 GMDLVQPEI
+524 GMDLIHPEI
-533 DFVALAES
+533 DFVQLAES
-541 LGVPA
+541 LGVSA
-546 ERVTKLKDVGPAL
+546 ERVTKSKEVGPAL
-559 QQALSRPGPALID
+559 QQALSRPGPSLID

-579 RPLF
+579 RALF